1 MNAVILDGSLQH
13 NEIYDN
19 IRGSIAQE
27 LGNTWTVESFVLRDM
42 KIVHCVGCFGC
53 WNKTPGSCVMKDDS
67 AKIVKAVVNS
77 DLLIFLTPITFGG
90 YSSELKKALDRI
102 ICIVSPFFIKINGET
117 HHKPRY
123 AKYPKLMGIGVLPER
138 DNESGHIFSEL
149 IHRNA
154 VNFHAPSYFT
164 GILQLNQSMNEQ
176 EQNIRNYLKFITEAT

>member
-1 MNAVILDGSLQH
+1 MNAAILDGSLQH

-19 IRGSIAQE
+19 IRSSIAQE
-27 LGNTWTVESFVLRDM
+27 LGNNWSVDSYVIRDM

-67 AKIVKAVVNS
+67 AKIAKAVVNS

-102 ICIVSPFFIKINGET
+102 ICIVSPFFTTINGET

-123 AKYPKLMGIGVLPER
+123 IKYPKIMGIGVLPER
-138 DNESGHIFSEL
+138 DDESGKIFSEL
-149 IHRNA
+149 IRRNA
-154 VNFHAPSYFT
+154 INFHAPAHVA
-164 GILQLNQSMNEQ
+164 GILQLNQSMTEH
-176 EQNIRNYLKFITEAT
+176 EKDIRNYLKFITEAT